1 MVLSCICLVSLVLFS
16 AIYVCLCCNNSVHV
30 WSSKFTSLATRM
42 ATSRQFL
49 GTIEEFKPHTG
60 NSVKSY
66 LERVAI
72 FFDVN
77 DIPDE
82 KKSSLFLTL
91 AGEATYSLLRSLC
104 APALPSSKG
113 YDDLQTLLTNHL
125 EPEPL
130 VISERFHFH
139 RRAQREDESVAEF
152 GAELRRLAARCSF
165 QEAVLD
171 ETIRDRFVCGLRSEP
186 TQRRLLTE
194 KKLTLQTAVNIALSM
209 ESADKTAK
217 TLKGMEPAAINVVRV
232 PPVNLQ
238 QNVSCYR
245 CGKKITRQNIAGSG
259 ESAATTAEKSDTLQP
274 SVALLTHVGF
284 GVKRPNR
291 GLVVNNNHLVEFVK
305 FANSRTAA
313 ILIVRNSAIRF
324 LCWEID
330 QRTRTKSTCQ

>member
-1 MVLSCICLVSLVLFS
+1 M
-16 AIYVCLCCNNSVHV
+16 
-30 WSSKFTSLATRM
+30 
-42 ATSRQFL
+42 
-49 GTIEEFKPHTG
+49 
-60 NSVKSY
+60 
-66 LERVAI
+66 AI

-113 YDDLQTLLTNHL
+113 YDDLATLLTNHL

-139 RRAQREDESVAEF
+139 RRAQREDESVADF

-194 KKLTLQTAVNIALSM
+194 KKLTLH
-209 ESADKTAK
+209 AD
-217 TLKGMEPAAINVVRV
+217 
-232 PPVNLQ
+232 
-238 QNVSCYR
+238 
-245 CGKKITRQNIAGSG
+245 
-259 ESAATTAEKSDTLQP
+259 
-274 SVALLTHVGF
+274 
-284 GVKRPNR
+284 
-291 GLVVNNNHLVEFVK
+291 
-305 FANSRTAA
+305 SREH
-313 ILIVRNSAIRF
+313 SAIDGVSR
-324 LCWEID
+324 
-330 QRTRTKSTCQ
+330 